1 MDTTTTKNT
10 KPTAP
15 KEFVVLIRNSKTG
28 TLHALLNPKRGDGA
42 LAVFETPEQAVS
54 QTEGIPLLRNREYFI
69 IPVE

>member
-1 MDTTTTKNT
+1 M
-10 KPTAP
+10 
-15 KEFVVLIRNSKTG
+15 LIRNSKTG